1 MESTND
7 LLVTTHSAD
16 EKIRYFGQWSPVQE
30 GRVEY
35 RCSNRQY
42 NASEFSFKGSTVKW
56 MGRKGSNQ
64 GYADVYLDGE
74 FQCVVD
80 GYSSVTSDGVVKFER
95 SSLRADRIH
104 TLRIVVKKERNPDA
118 TDCRQDIA
126 GFQSV
131 TPIHYPNEIMGLKS
145 VEYVRIRNGAK
156 SYLTPDTWSPV
167 ANAVNVPAGG
177 VTLHPGIFSDIFYGN
192 IAYLNTCFSQ
202 PSYCSEDYPRKFY
215 GGPSWSAWLPASNE
229 GRMLAGAAHTLRW
242 EERSDMRTIV
252 NTIVTAI
259 SNRMRED
266 GYFNYYPESD
276 SFAQNSEINSERK
289 NYDRVFWTRGLLA
302 AGMAGDARVYP
313 LLRRM
318 YDWFNVS
325 PYLPDML
332 EGSNATNGLPG
343 GPLMYL
349 SPVGN
354 DSDLRVCLALPIK
367 SASAEH
373 SSSMRLWRASRF
385 GPVLC
390 AVG

>member
-16 EKIRYFGQWSPVQE
+16 EKIRYFGQWVPVQE

-42 NASEFSFKGSTVKW
+42 NANEFSFKGSTVKW

-118 TDCRQDIA
+118 TDCCQVIA

-145 VEYVRIRNGAK
+145 AEYARIRNGTK

-167 ANAVNVPAGG
+167 TNAANVPAGG
-177 VTLHPGIFSDIFYGN
+177 VTLHPGILAISFIGISPISTLAFRN
-192 IAYLNTCFSQ
+192 
-202 PSYCSEDYPRKFY
+202 
-215 GGPSWSAWLPASNE
+215 LPTAVKTTPVNSME
-229 GRMLAGAAHTLRW
+229 IPAGAHGFQHPMKAACWPAPHIPSDGKRGATCG
-242 EERSDMRTIV
+242 RS
-252 NTIVTAI
+252 
-259 SNRMRED
+259 
-266 GYFNYYPESD
+266 
-276 SFAQNSEINSERK
+276 
-289 NYDRVFWTRGLLA
+289 
-302 AGMAGDARVYP
+302 
-313 LLRRM
+313 
-318 YDWFNVS
+318 
-325 PYLPDML
+325 
-332 EGSNATNGLPG
+332 
-343 GPLMYL
+343 
-349 SPVGN
+349 
-354 DSDLRVCLALPIK
+354 
-367 SASAEH
+367 
-373 SSSMRLWRASRF
+373 
-385 GPVLC
+385 
-390 AVG
+390 